1 MRPTAGALPFQPE
14 CQNRIFIGILSVSC
28 QYSYEFEHSFVLF
41 HMKFDLRGTQPT
53 SIAGKSLS
61 FAEMQGMVAG
71 QFAATGD
78 LAAGEH
84 VHLPT
89 STQFRPSG
97 A

>member
-1 MRPTAGALPFQPE
+1 
-14 CQNRIFIGILSVSC
+14 
-28 QYSYEFEHSFVLF
+28 
-41 HMKFDLRGTQPT
+41 MKFDLRGTQPT

-61 FAEMQGMVAG
+61 FAEMQGMMAG